1 MVSLALQL
9 AGGLIK
15 LYDFWGTVQDAPAEV
30 GEMLMDLKL
39 LSRILNE
46 LVNRKDPGTHVQD
59 ALEHCDGKVQVSGW
73 SRFPLDETM
82 LIHYSYFSV
91 SSESSSQISRNTA
104 VE

>member
-30 GEMLMDLKL
+30 SEMLMDLKL

-46 LVNRKDPGTHVQD
+46 LVNRKDTGTHVQD

-73 SRFPLDETM
+73 SLSFSLDVTM
-82 LIHYSYFSV
+82 LILHSYF
-91 SSESSSQISRNTA
+91 
-104 VE
+104 